1 MTNQPQNHP
10 FKLVMQS
17 NNNLVLYDSL
27 KNVLWSTNT
36 ESTSYTG
43 CYLLMQDDGNL
54 ILFDSL
60 GIVRWST
67 NTAQS
72 QIFY

>member
-1 MTNQPQNHP
+1 MTVQTQNHP
-10 FKLVMQS
+10 FSLIMQS

-36 ESTSYTG
+36 QSTSYAG
-43 CYLLMQDDGNL
+43 CYLIMQDDGNL
-54 ILFDSL
+54 MIYDSL
-60 GIVRWST
+60 GIARWSS

-72 QIFY
+72 